1 MAASGN
7 AATVR
12 VRVRVRQEMVRASSP
27 NPGLEGLLL
36 GLERT
41 TGSCL
46 QSVTV
51 SGGLPCVDWLR
62 FTGVLW

>member
-12 VRVRVRQEMVRASSP
+12 VRVRVRQEMARALSP
-27 NPGLEGLLL
+27 NPGLEALLL
-36 GLERT
+36 GFKRT

-51 SGGLPCVDWLR
+51 SGGLPCADWLR